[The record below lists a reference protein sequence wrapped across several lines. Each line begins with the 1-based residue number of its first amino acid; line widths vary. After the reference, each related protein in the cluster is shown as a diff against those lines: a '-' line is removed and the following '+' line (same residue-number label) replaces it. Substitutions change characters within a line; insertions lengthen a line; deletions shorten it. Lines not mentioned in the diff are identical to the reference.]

1 SENTLHDKLLQLEC
15 HFTWDLKKEEIKIND
30 LEITIPENIQFS
42 VEKYKGKLYNYLAYV
57 KHLKGFN
64 EEALKYLEQAEEITK
79 KDHED
84 EFEKLV
90 IVTYGNF
97 AWVHYHMGEL
107 TKAQSY
113 LEKLED
119 ICKTFPTASRYSVL
133 LPIVYAEKGWSFLK
147 VCDEKHYKIAKE
159 CFERA
164 LEEEPDEKEWNADY
178 AIVLYRLETFGPSVC
193 AEDSIA
199 LKQLKH
205 ALELD
210 PENPVLMVHLGIK
223 LQLYEQNEEAL
234 KLVNQA
240 LKLSPQS
247 PSVAVHAARFFR
259 NHGCPDKSLECDRLG
274 GGREKYVVLERLK
287 NYIPQNATGGSQ
299 EEVHLAL
306 IMNECHLPA
315 ISSSENTLHDKL
327 LQLECHFTW
336 DLKKEEIKINDLE
349 ITIPENIQFSVEKY
363 KGKLYNYLAYVK
375 HLKGFNEEALKYL
388 EQAEEIT
395 KKDHE
400 DEFEKLV
407 IVTYG
412 NFAWVHY
419 HMGEL
424 TKAQSYLE
432 KLEDICKTF
441 PTASR
446 YSVLLPIVY
455 AEKGWSFLKV
465 CDEKHYKIAK
475 ECFERALEEE
485 PDEKEWNADYAI
497 VLYRLEQFGPS
508 VCAEDSI
515 ALKQLKHALELD
527 PENPV
532 LMVHLGIKLQL
543 YEQNEEA
550 LKLVNQ
556 ALKLSPQSPS
566 VAGHAASFFRNH
578 GCPDKSLEVLKEAL
592 QAAPDSHP
600 LHYQLGLTYR
610 SKIGK
615 FQGQWNQDPTEFE
628 QFVKLTHE
636 LRNELPQAID
646 YYEKALQHDP
656 DNERYMGAIFDL
668 CDSLQYKGT
677 V

>member
-1 SENTLHDKLLQLEC
+1 MDSENTLHDKLLQLECHFTWDLKKEEIKINDLEITIPENIQFSVEKYKGKLYNYLAYVKHLKGFNEEALKYLEQAEEITKKDHEDEFEKLVIVTYGNFAWVHYHMEC

-193 AEDSIA
+193 AEDS
-199 LKQLKH
+199 
-205 ALELD
+205 
-210 PENPVLMVHLGIK
+210 V
-223 LQLYEQNEEAL
+223 
-234 KLVNQA
+234 
-240 LKLSPQS
+240 
-247 PSVAVHAARFFR
+247 
-259 NHGCPDKSLECDRLG
+259 
-274 GGREKYVVLERLK
+274 
-287 NYIPQNATGGSQ
+287 
-299 EEVHLAL
+299 
-306 IMNECHLPA
+306 
-315 ISSSENTLHDKL
+315 
-327 LQLECHFTW
+327 
-336 DLKKEEIKINDLE
+336 
-349 ITIPENIQFSVEKY
+349 
-363 KGKLYNYLAYVK
+363 
-375 HLKGFNEEALKYL
+375 
-388 EQAEEIT
+388 
-395 KKDHE
+395 
-400 DEFEKLV
+400 
-407 IVTYG
+407 
-412 NFAWVHY
+412 
-419 HMGEL
+419 
-424 TKAQSYLE
+424 
-432 KLEDICKTF
+432 
-441 PTASR
+441 
-446 YSVLLPIVY
+446 
-455 AEKGWSFLKV
+455 
-465 CDEKHYKIAK
+465 
-475 ECFERALEEE
+475 
-485 PDEKEWNADYAI
+485 
-497 VLYRLEQFGPS
+497 
-508 VCAEDSI
+508 

-628 QFVKLTHE
+628 QFVKLSIVHLEKAVRMKPSKIQPQLDLAQMYAESNNMPQAEHIYQRLFDTPFTWLDDIQRLHLCFGNFQYYYKKSEPDAIKHYKIGLQMQNTSIASNKCYARLQKIARKRIAMNQHAEGFAILASAHE